1 MAPASADGLN
11 VLILGGGISGLTTAL
26 ALTKFAPKNQV
37 PRIEIFE
44 IRPEL
49 ATIGGAVN
57 LTPNA
62 LRMLDHLGALK
73 IIRERGYGRDIDFL
87 EVFDVYSG
95 KLAESSFRGPD
106 GKGVGN
112 PPYKALRITRG
123 EALKGVIAAIEQHDN
138 ITITCNKRTV
148 KIEETADS
156 VTLHFEDGTSA
167 AGDLLMGCD
176 GIHSAAR
183 LKHVEPERKATYS
196 GVSNAFGFSPIDKDF
211 AVHFECTAINF
222 ARKGM
227 LLTSFHS
234 AAADS
239 VYVGALM
246 QVEDVGS
253 RDGWKSVGADAE
265 KIRAQLLDRFGD
277 AKIPCIRPLIEK
289 AEDFYL
295 WPVFTLSKQGKWST
309 DRVMLLGDAAVSEI
323 PNPET
328 LFSNIKQH
336 AMPPQGESTGIVFE
350 DTVLFSRCL
359 TRWTEKGKPNTMK
372 EAFNAYEKL
381 RRKRIDSAFEE
392 SKNVVSTVSDA
403 GWLGHTIK
411 TLIVPW
417 YLWFTSKTREAHFIE
432 DVTTTDI
439 QY

>member
-1 MAPASADGLN
+1 MAPASADSLN

-26 ALTKFAPKNQV
+26 ALTKFAPKGQV
-37 PRIEIFE
+37 PRISIFE

-62 LRMLDHLGALK
+62 LRMLDHLGALP
-73 IIRERGYGRDIDFL
+73 IIRERGYGRDIDFV
-87 EVFDVYSG
+87 EVFDLYSG

-123 EALKGVIAAIEQHDN
+123 DALKGVIAAIEQHEN
-138 ITITCNKRTV
+138 ITVTCGKRTV
-148 KIEETADS
+148 DIEETSDN
-156 VTLHFEDGTSA
+156 VTLKFEDGTTA
-167 AGDLLMGCD
+167 TGDLLMGCD

-196 GVSNAFGFSPIDKDF
+196 GVSNAFGFAPIEKGF
-211 AVHFECTAINF
+211 PVHFECTAINF

-227 LLTSFHS
+227 LITSFHS

-265 KIRAQLLDRFGD
+265 KTRAQLLDRFGN
-277 AKIPCIRPLIEK
+277 AKIPCVKPLIEK
-289 AEDFYL
+289 ASDFYL

-309 DRVMLLGDAAVSEI
+309 DRVMLLGDAAVSF
-323 PNPET
+323 
-328 LFSNIKQH
+328 LFQDRD
-336 AMPPQGESTGIVFE
+336 M
-350 DTVLFSRCL
+350 LFL
-359 TRWTEKGKPNTMK
+359 T
-372 EAFNAYEKL
+372 
-381 RRKRIDSAFEE
+381 
-392 SKNVVSTVSDA
+392 
-403 GWLGHTIK
+403 
-411 TLIVPW
+411 
-417 YLWFTSKTREAHFIE
+417 
-432 DVTTTDI
+432 
-439 QY
+439 